1 MKLPKWLRKALVVAI
16 TVCTFGLVTPP
27 ASLMAA
33 DEPATDDSPSSD
45 WQNNHGGSQMTSVA
59 NELETQAPILTR
71 RQFIERTMEKA
82 VAQSYEKFGRKIA
95 PVIEEEFRD
104 VILPR
109 IEEVIASIAEQYPE
123 EQLQYLAVTEN
134 PSGGMGERIFHIY
147 RIDTGEDIIRFHV
160 RREHPPQD
168 GYWFQFHYHTYH
180 DHFQTHYELG
190 KIYWDRN
197 TPPQWRT

>member
-1 MKLPKWLRKALVVAI
+1 M

-27 ASLMAA
+27 SSLMAA
-33 DEPATDDSPSSD
+33 DEPASDDSPSSD
-45 WQNNHGGSQMTSVA
+45 WQNNHSGSQIASVTA
-59 NELETQAPILTR
+59 QREMQAPVLTR
-71 RQFIERTMEKA
+71 QQFIEQMMEKA
-82 VAQSYEKFGRKIA
+82 VVQSYEKFGSKIA
-95 PVIEEEFRD
+95 PVIEDEFRD

-109 IEEVIASIAEQYPE
+109 IEEVIASLAEQYPE

-180 DHFQTHYELG
+180 DNFQTHYELG
-190 KIYWDRN
+190 KIYWDKN

>member
-1 MKLPKWLRKALVVAI
+1 
-16 TVCTFGLVTPP
+16 
-27 ASLMAA
+27 
-33 DEPATDDSPSSD
+33 
-45 WQNNHGGSQMTSVA
+45 MTSVA

>member
-45 WQNNHGGSQMTSVA
+45 WQNNHGGSQTTSVA

>member
-45 WQNNHGGSQMTSVA
+45 WPSNHGGSQMTSVA

-147 RIDTGEDIIRFHV
+147 RVDTGEDIIRFHV

-180 DHFQTHYELG
+180 DRFQTHYELG
-190 KIYWDRN
+190 KIYWDKN